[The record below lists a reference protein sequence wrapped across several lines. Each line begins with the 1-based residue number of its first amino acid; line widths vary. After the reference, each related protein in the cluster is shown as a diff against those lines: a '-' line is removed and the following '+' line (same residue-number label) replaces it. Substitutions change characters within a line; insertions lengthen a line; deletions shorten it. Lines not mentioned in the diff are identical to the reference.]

1 MLNYETLRFIWW
13 LIIGLLLIGFAV
25 TDGFDMGVGMLLC
38 VLGKNDHERRIMI
51 NSIAPHWDGNQ
62 VWLILF
68 GGAVFAAWPM
78 VYAAAFS
85 GFYGAMLLLLAALY
99 FRPIGFDYR
108 QKIAHPYWR
117 GSWDLLITVGSGVP
131 ALIFGVAFGNLLQG
145 IPFQLDSHSRLSYHG
160 TFIEL
165 LNPFALLCGLLSLSL
180 LLLQGS
186 VWLRLRTQGE
196 LHKRAGRVT
205 CWMACSILLCF
216 SIAGICIYQGIHG
229 YQVTSVLDHLA
240 ESNPLNKVVIRPL
253 GGWLA
258 NFRNTPW
265 LVCFP
270 IAGLLLPLCTL
281 VASWN
286 KREGLTF
293 FCSTATIA
301 CIIITAGV
309 AMFPFV
315 LPSSLIPAHSLT
327 LWDATSS
334 QKTLQLML
342 WIVGLFLPLV
352 LAYTLWCYYKLW
364 GRLDEAM
371 IEKNQHSLY

>member
-38 VLGKNDHERRIMI
+38 VIGKNDPERRIMI

-68 GGAVFAAWPM
+68 GGALFAAWPT

-85 GFYGAMLLLLAALY
+85 GFYGAMLLLLTALY

-117 GSWDLLITVGSGVP
+117 SGWDLLITVGSGVP

-145 IPFQLDSHSRLSYHG
+145 VPFRLDSYSRLSYHG
-160 TFIEL
+160 TFIDL

-186 VWLRLRTQGE
+186 VWLRLKTRGE

-205 CWMACSILLCF
+205 CWMACSVLLCF
-216 SIAGICIYQGIHG
+216 SIAGLCLYQEIPG
-229 YQVTSVLDHLA
+229 YRVISVLDHLA
-240 ESNPLNKVVIRPL
+240 ESNPLNKNVVRQI

-258 NFRNTPW
+258 NFRHHPW
-265 LVCFP
+265 LLFFP

-281 VASWN
+281 VASRN
-286 KREGLTF
+286 QREGLTF
-293 FCSTATIA
+293 CCSAATIA
-301 CIIITAGV
+301 CIIATTGV

-315 LPSSLIPAHSLT
+315 LPSSFVPAHSLT

-342 WIVGLFLPLV
+342 WIVVLLLPLV